1 MKKNIVVITGGYSK
15 EHEISLKS
23 GKTVFN
29 NIDKMFYNVYML
41 IVNKKKWIIQT
52 EEGKSYPISKK
63 KFTCLIN
70 DVEIKFDLV
79 FNMIHGSP
87 GEDGIIQKYFDK
99 LNIPY
104 TGPSSD
110 VAQLTFNK
118 SNSIDFARK
127 INIKTAK
134 SILINKDS
142 NISFYNIEKDLGL
155 PLFVKANNSGSSF
168 GISKVY
174 TIKDLEIAIKKSFHF
189 DDEVLI
195 EQFLNGKE
203 VSVGVMYFN
212 GKIKVFGITEI
223 TSSNDFFDYE
233 AKYHGKSEEITP
245 AILNKIQ
252 KEKVE
257 KITKE
262 LYKKFKMKGFSRV
275 DFIIIENEPYF
286 LEINSIPGMSDES
299 IFPKQVLM
307 NNISLKNLFSYMI
320 EDTLKNFKK

>member
-1 MKKNIVVITGGYSK
+1 MGGYSK

-23 GKTVFN
+23 GNTVFN
-29 NIDKMFYNVYML
+29 NIDTKFYNVYKL
-41 IVNKKKWIIQT
+41 IINKIKWIIHT
-52 EEGKSYPISKK
+52 LEGESYPISKE

-79 FNMIHGSP
+79 FNMIHGTP

-99 LNIPY
+99 LKIPY
-104 TGPSSD
+104 TGPSSEI
-110 VAQLTFNK
+110 AQLTFNK
-118 SNSIDFARK
+118 NNSVEFARK

-155 PLFVKANNSGSSF
+155 PLFIKANNSGSSY
-168 GISKVY
+168 GISKIY
-174 TIKDLEIAIKKSFHF
+174 TIKDLEIAIKKSFKF

-195 EQFLNGKE
+195 EQFLDGKE
-203 VSVGVMYFN
+203 VSVGVMYFK

-223 TSSNDFFDYE
+223 ITSNDFFDYE
-233 AKYHGKSEEITP
+233 AKYYGESEEITP
-245 AILNKIQ
+245 AKLNKIQ

-262 LYKKFKMKGFSRV
+262 IYKKFRMRGFSRV
-275 DFIIIENEPYF
+275 DFIIIKNEPFF

-299 IFPKQVLM
+299 IFPKQVVM
-307 NNISLKNLFSYMI
+307 NNISLKNLFSYMTVSYTHL
-320 EDTLKNFKK
+320 TLPTI

>member
-1 MKKNIVVITGGYSK
+1 MGGYSK

-23 GKTVFN
+23 GNTVFN
-29 NIDKMFYNVYML
+29 NIDTNFYNVYKL
-41 IVNKKKWIIQT
+41 IINKKKWIIHT
-52 EEGKSYPISKK
+52 LEGESYPISKE

-223 TSSNDFFDYE
+223 TTSNDFFDYE
-233 AKYHGKSEEITP
+233 AKYYGKSEEITP

>member
-1 MKKNIVVITGGYSK
+1 MGGYSK

-23 GKTVFN
+23 GNTVFN
-29 NIDKMFYNVYML
+29 NIDTKFYNVYKL
-41 IVNKKKWIIQT
+41 IINKIKWIIHT
-52 EEGKSYPISKK
+52 LEGESYPISKE

-79 FNMIHGSP
+79 FNMIHGTP

-99 LNIPY
+99 LKIPY
-104 TGPSSD
+104 TGPSSEI
-110 VAQLTFNK
+110 AQLTFNK
-118 SNSIDFARK
+118 NNSVEFARK

-155 PLFVKANNSGSSF
+155 PLFIKANNSGSSY
-168 GISKVY
+168 GISKIY
-174 TIKDLEIAIKKSFHF
+174 TIKDLEIAIKKSFKF

-195 EQFLNGKE
+195 EQFLDGKE
-203 VSVGVMYFN
+203 VSVGVMYFK

-223 TSSNDFFDYE
+223 ITSNDFFDYE
-233 AKYHGKSEEITP
+233 AKYYGESEEITP
-245 AILNKIQ
+245 AKLNKIQ

-262 LYKKFKMKGFSRV
+262 IYKKFRMRGFSRV
-275 DFIIIENEPYF
+275 DFIIIKNEPFF

-299 IFPKQVLM
+299 IFPKQVVM

-320 EDTLKNFKK
+320 DDTLKNFKK

>member
-1 MKKNIVVITGGYSK
+1 MGGYSK

-23 GKTVFN
+23 GNTVFN
-29 NIDKMFYNVYML
+29 NIDTKFYNVYKL
-41 IVNKKKWIIQT
+41 IINKIKWIIHT
-52 EEGKSYPISKK
+52 LEGESYPISKE

-79 FNMIHGSP
+79 FNMIHGTP

-99 LNIPY
+99 LKIPY

-110 VAQLTFNK
+110 IAQLTFNK
-118 SNSIDFARK
+118 NNSVEFARK
-127 INIKTAK
+127 IKIKTAK

-155 PLFVKANNSGSSF
+155 PLFIKANNSGSSY
-168 GISKVY
+168 GISKIY
-174 TIKDLEIAIKKSFHF
+174 TIKDLEIAIKKSFKF

-195 EQFLNGKE
+195 EQFLDGKE
-203 VSVGVMYFN
+203 VSVGVMYFK

-223 TSSNDFFDYE
+223 ITSNDFFDYE
-233 AKYHGKSEEITP
+233 AKYYGESEEITP
-245 AILNKIQ
+245 AKLNKIQ

-262 LYKKFKMKGFSRV
+262 IYKKFRMRGFSRV
-275 DFIIIENEPYF
+275 DFIIIKNEPFF

-299 IFPKQVLM
+299 IFPKQVVM
-307 NNISLKNLFSYMI
+307 NNISLKNLFSYII

>member
-1 MKKNIVVITGGYSK
+1 MNSVLILEGGFNE

-52 EEGKSYPISKK
+52 EEGESYPISKE

-286 LEINSIPGMSDES
+286 LEINSIPGMSAES

>member
-1 MKKNIVVITGGYSK
+1 MGGYSK

-23 GKTVFN
+23 GNTVFN
-29 NIDKMFYNVYML
+29 NIDTKFYNVYKL
-41 IVNKKKWIIQT
+41 IINKIKWIIHT
-52 EEGKSYPISKK
+52 LEGESYPISKE

-79 FNMIHGSP
+79 FNMIHGTP

-99 LNIPY
+99 LKIPY

-110 VAQLTFNK
+110 IAQLTFNK
-118 SNSIDFARK
+118 NNSVEFARK

-155 PLFVKANNSGSSF
+155 PLFIKANNSGSSY
-168 GISKVY
+168 GISKIY
-174 TIKDLEIAIKKSFHF
+174 TIKDLEIAIKKSFKF

-195 EQFLNGKE
+195 EQFLDGKE
-203 VSVGVMYFN
+203 VSVGVMYFK

-223 TSSNDFFDYE
+223 ITSNDFFDYE
-233 AKYHGKSEEITP
+233 AKYYGESEEITP
-245 AILNKIQ
+245 AKLNKIQ

-262 LYKKFKMKGFSRV
+262 IYKKFRMRGFSRV
-275 DFIIIENEPYF
+275 DFIIIKNEPFF

-299 IFPKQVLM
+299 IFPKQVIM

>member
-1 MKKNIVVITGGYSK
+1 
-15 EHEISLKS
+15 
-23 GKTVFN
+23 
-29 NIDKMFYNVYML
+29 L

-52 EEGKSYPISKK
+52 EEGESYPISKE

-233 AKYHGKSEEITP
+233 AKYYGKSEEITP

>member
-1 MKKNIVVITGGYSK
+1 MGGYSK

-23 GKTVFN
+23 GNTVFN
-29 NIDKMFYNVYML
+29 NIDTKFYNVYKL
-41 IVNKKKWIIQT
+41 IINKIKWIIHT
-52 EEGKSYPISKK
+52 LEGESYPISKE

-79 FNMIHGSP
+79 FNMIHGTP

-99 LNIPY
+99 LKIPY
-104 TGPSSD
+104 TGPSSEI
-110 VAQLTFNK
+110 AQLTFNK
-118 SNSIDFARK
+118 NNSVEFARK

-155 PLFVKANNSGSSF
+155 PLFIKANNSGSSY
-168 GISKVY
+168 GISKIY
-174 TIKDLEIAIKKSFHF
+174 TIKDLEIAIKKSFKF

-195 EQFLNGKE
+195 EQFLDGKE
-203 VSVGVMYFN
+203 VSVGVMYFK

-223 TSSNDFFDYE
+223 ITSNDFFDYE
-233 AKYHGKSEEITP
+233 AKYYGESEEITP
-245 AILNKIQ
+245 AKLNKIQ

-262 LYKKFKMKGFSRV
+262 IYKKFRMRGFSRV
-275 DFIIIENEPYF
+275 DFIIIKNEPFF

-299 IFPKQVLM
+299 IFPKQVVM
-307 NNISLKNLFSYMI
+307 NNISLKNLFSYII

>member
-1 MKKNIVVITGGYSK
+1 MGGYSK

-23 GKTVFN
+23 GNTVFN
-29 NIDKMFYNVYML
+29 NIDTKFYNVYKL
-41 IVNKKKWIIQT
+41 IINKIKWIIHT
-52 EEGKSYPISKK
+52 LEGESYPISKE

-79 FNMIHGSP
+79 FNMIHGTP

-99 LNIPY
+99 LKIPY

-110 VAQLTFNK
+110 IAQLTFNK
-118 SNSIDFARK
+118 NNSVEFARK

-155 PLFVKANNSGSSF
+155 PLFIKANNSGSSY
-168 GISKVY
+168 GISKIY
-174 TIKDLEIAIKKSFHF
+174 TIKDLEIAIKKSFKF

-195 EQFLNGKE
+195 EQFLDGKE
-203 VSVGVMYFN
+203 VSVGVMYFK

-223 TSSNDFFDYE
+223 ITSNDFFDYE
-233 AKYHGKSEEITP
+233 AKYYGESEEITP
-245 AILNKIQ
+245 AKLNKIQ

-262 LYKKFKMKGFSRV
+262 IYKKFRMRGFSRV
-275 DFIIIENEPYF
+275 DFIIIKNEPFF

-299 IFPKQVLM
+299 IFPKQVVM
-307 NNISLKNLFSYMI
+307 NNISLKNLFSYII

>member
-1 MKKNIVVITGGYSK
+1 MGGYSK

-23 GKTVFN
+23 GNTVFN
-29 NIDKMFYNVYML
+29 NIDTNFYNVYKL
-41 IVNKKKWIIQT
+41 IINKKKWIIHT
-52 EEGKSYPISKK
+52 LEGESYPISKE

-223 TSSNDFFDYE
+223 TTSNDFFDYE
-233 AKYHGKSEEITP
+233 AKYYGKSEEITP

-257 KITKE
+257 KIAKE

-307 NNISLKNLFSYMI
+307 NNISLKNVFSYMI